1 MIFGSLGDM
10 VIKLSLGMYIYSIFA
25 ISIGI
30 RYHDFKFIYSAR
42 LASYLGT
49 FLLLLSTITLVLGFV
64 NHDYSIQY
72 VADHSSNT
80 MPYVY
85 TWIAFYSGNEGSLL
99 FICTCLS
106 ILLFLFIQNK
116 RSEEHTSELQ
126 SLVNLVCRLLLEKKK

>member
-10 VIKLSLGMYIYSIFA
+10 VIKLSLGMYIYSILA

-30 RYHDFKFIYSAR
+30 RYRDLKFIYSAR
-42 LASYLGT
+42 LASYFGT

-64 NHDYSIQY
+64 SHDYSIQY

-80 MPYVY
+80 MPYIY

-99 FICTCLS
+99 FISTCLS

-116 RSEEHTSELQ
+116 KLNDNSINFSTF
-126 SLVNLVCRLLLEKKK
+126 

>member
-99 FICTCLS
+99 LP
-106 ILLFLFIQNK
+106 LHVFLIEDL
-116 RSEEHTSELQ
+116 R
-126 SLVNLVCRLLLEKKK
+126 